1 MAAAVVVRR
10 LAALSGAS
18 AVAAGAYGAHGFK
31 NSDPDDYQ
39 RVLFETAN
47 KYHFYHSLAL
57 LGAAHSKKPA
67 VGYRDGDPDECGGTA
82 LPGPGQK
89 AVRGGLPV
97 GGHPGAAVGPGVR
110 AGGAGA
116 GGLRRPD
123 RLRGSHRQR
132 LYLQHA

>member
-1 MAAAVVVRR
+1 MNVSVTVRR

-57 LGAAHSKKPA
+57 LGAAQCGQPA
-67 VGYRDGDPDECGGTA
+67 VAGTLLIAGMGMFCGALYHQALTGNPD
-82 LPGPGQK
+82 LRK
-89 AVRGGLPV
+89 AAPV
-97 GGHPGAAVGPGVR
+97 GGMALI
-110 AGGAGA
+110 AGWLAIF
-116 GGLRRPD
+116 L
-123 RLRGSHRQR
+123 
-132 LYLQHA
+132 